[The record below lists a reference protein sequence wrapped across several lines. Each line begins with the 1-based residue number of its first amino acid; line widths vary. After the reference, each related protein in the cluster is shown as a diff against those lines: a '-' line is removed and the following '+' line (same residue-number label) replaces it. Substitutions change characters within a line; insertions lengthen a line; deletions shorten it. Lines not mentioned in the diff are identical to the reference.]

1 MAYKTL
7 LLEIADGIALLK
19 VNRPQAMNALN
30 QEVLLELLAAF
41 QELEKDEN
49 VRVIVLTGEGK
60 AFVAGADIKEM
71 VSLTAQEARRF
82 SKLGHTVMVETM
94 GSIGKPIIAAVN
106 GFALGGGMELALA
119 CDFIYASDDA
129 KFGQPEINLG
139 IIPGFGGTQRL
150 ARLIGK
156 ANAKELIYSGQMIGA
171 QEAKELGIVNK
182 VFPAGDLLGAA
193 KKTASTIASK
203 GAWTLR
209 LAKSAIEAGYD
220 LDIKGG
226 CQIEGDS
233 FGLCFSHSDQKEGMT
248 AFLEKRKPAFTSK

>member
-1 MAYKTL
+1 MAYNTL
-7 LLEIADGIALLK
+7 LLEIANSIALLK

-41 QELEKDEN
+41 QELEKDVN
-49 VRVIVLTGEGK
+49 VRTIVLTGEGK

-71 VSLTAQEARRF
+71 LSLTAQEARSF
-82 SKLGHTVMVETM
+82 SKIGHKLMETM

-156 ANAKELIYSGQMIGA
+156 AQAKELIYTGQLIGA

-182 VFPAGDLLGAA
+182 VFPAGALLAEA
-193 KKTASTIASK
+193 QKAASTIASK

-209 LAKSAIEAGYD
+209 LAKSAIEAGFD
-220 LDIKGG
+220 LDIKSG

-233 FGLCFSHSDQKEGMT
+233 FGLCFSNPDQKEGMT

>member
-1 MAYKTL
+1 MAYNTL

-41 QELEKDEN
+41 QSLEKDEN
-49 VRVIVLTGEGK
+49 VRVIILTGEGK

-71 VSLTAQEARRF
+71 VSLTAHEARRF
-82 SKLGHTVMVETM
+82 SKIGHSVMETM

-119 CDFIYASDDA
+119 CDFICASDDA

-139 IIPGFGGTQRL
+139 LIPGFGGTQRL

-156 ANAKELIYSGQMIGA
+156 AKAKELIYTGQMIGS

-182 VFPAGDLLGAA
+182 VFPAGDLLAVA
-193 KKTASTIASK
+193 KKAASTIASK

-220 LDIKGG
+220 LDIKSG

-233 FGLCFSHSDQKEGMT
+233 FGLCFSHPDQKEGMT
-248 AFLEKRKPAFTSK
+248 AFLEKRTPAFTSK

>member
-1 MAYKTL
+1 MAYNTL
-7 LLEIADGIALLK
+7 LLEIVNNVALLK
-19 VNRPQAMNALN
+19 VNRPQALNALN
-30 QEVLLELLAAF
+30 QEVLFELLAAF
-41 QELEKDEN
+41 QSLEKDDN
-49 VRVIVLTGEGK
+49 VRVIILTGEGK

-82 SKLGHTVMVETM
+82 SKMGHTLMETM
-94 GSIGKPIIAAVN
+94 GNIGKPIIAVVN

-156 ANAKELIYSGQMIGA
+156 AQAKELIYTGQMIGA

-182 VFPAGDLLGAA
+182 VFPAGDLLAA
-193 KKTASTIASK
+193 AQKAASTIASK

-209 LAKSAIEAGYD
+209 LAKSAIEAGFD
-220 LDIKGG
+220 LDIKSG

-233 FGLCFSHSDQKEGMT
+233 FGLCFSHPDQKEGMT